1 MIRVSGCVLPGW
13 LHSQAPLKGQA
24 AGVRSP
30 RSEHGESV
38 ADRGVRRQGKEFLL
52 VRRLSVD
59 GCRESVI
66 GLEWCPLARR
76 TGLGR
81 VLALDLVLLG
91 AVFGAGLFG
100 FIQCGLLVHG
110 DFLQMGLRVPKK

>member
-30 RSEHGESV
+30 RSEQGETDTRLDDDLLAIVERTGHDESV

-76 TGLGR
+76 TGLG
-81 VLALDLVLLG
+81 D
-91 AVFGAGLFG
+91 
-100 FIQCGLLVHG
+100 
-110 DFLQMGLRVPKK
+110 